1 MVWERKLSALSIQA
15 RWHGQTEMHLP
26 RQKSNGSIAV
36 SMKPTGADSRLA
48 VLRALHQTGGVA
60 GASRLHE
67 TLVALGHDLQ
77 PRTVRLYLRQLDQEG
92 FTRLVSR
99 RRGRTVTERGQQEL
113 AHANVVQKVGF
124 IGSRI
129 DLLVYRMT
137 YNLQAG
143 TGTIVANIALIPRQ
157 GLVRALEVIRPV
169 FVCRLGMGTKLAVVP
184 EGELVGHIRIP
195 EGQIGLATV
204 CSVTANGILLKQGIP
219 VTSRFGGLIEL
230 RDRKPVRFTELIEYA
245 GTTIDPLEAFIR
257 AGMTRVRDV
266 VRTGSGIIGVSFR
279 EIPAAA
285 VADVRRLKEDMER
298 CGLDGILA
306 VGTPNRPLYDVPVG
320 EGRVGLIVKGG
331 LNPIA
336 ALAETRAE
344 VTFQSLAEVEDIAE
358 FPDYN
363 AAPHG

>member
-1 MVWERKLSALSIQA
+1 MPYMNRPNEHAKHAILRVLRDIGRAAGAARIQ
-15 RWHGQTEMHLP
+15 E
-26 RQKSNGSIAV
+26 
-36 SMKPTGADSRLA
+36 RLA
-48 VLRALHQTGGVA
+48 AA
-60 GASRLHE
+60 GS
-67 TLVALGHDLQ
+67 DLQ
-77 PRTVRLYLRQLDQEG
+77 PRTVRFYLLQLDREG
-92 FTRLVSR
+92 FTRTVSR
-99 RRGRTVTERGQQEL
+99 RAGRELTDRGLEEL
-113 AHANVVQKVGF
+113 ECANIVQKVGF

-129 DLLVYRMT
+129 DSLVYRMT
-137 YNLQAG
+137 YDLQAG
-143 TGTIVANIALIPRQ
+143 TGTIVANVAVIPRQ

-184 EGELVGHIRIP
+184 EGELVGHTRIP
-195 EGQIGLATV
+195 EGHIGLATL

-230 RDRKPVRFTELIEYA
+230 RERKPVRFTALIEYS
-245 GTTIDPLEAFIR
+245 GTTLDPLEAFIR

-266 VRTGSGIIGVSFR
+266 VRTGSGLIGVSFR

-285 VADVRRLKEDMER
+285 VADVRRLKEEMER
-298 CGLDGILA
+298 RGLDGILA

-320 EGRVGLIVKGG
+320 EGRAGLIVKGG